1 MLMLIPYM
9 SGCSSFHQTINN
21 DKFIIDSIPNFP
33 YPHNEAVK
41 ELSLNCDG
49 IKCVKLYE
57 WLGKLM
63 IFEKQLSVVRESKN
77 K

>member
-1 MLMLIPYM
+1 MLILNLFM
-9 SGCSSFHQTINN
+9 NGCSSFHQTINN

-33 YPHNEAVK
+33 YPHKDTIK
-41 ELSLNCDG
+41 ELSLSCNG
-49 IKCVKLYE
+49 FKCLKMYE

-63 IFEKQLSVVRESKN
+63 IFEKQLNVIRESKI